1 MIRSFA
7 LAVVAI
13 CIPVAQAAEQTQ
25 LDANL
30 TLFSVM
36 AALNA
41 AGYDA
46 DSASPANHPL
56 REAVRKH
63 LQTQNLPVVSRIRN
77 FVAGHKKQDPGADL
91 AQYISFALASGE
103 PPAFAPRFY
112 GTEIPP
118 DVDAL
123 EGFLPLMI
131 EFHREGRIDE
141 IWKNVQPQ
149 IEQALAK
156 YHEPV
161 LRAVLSVN
169 AYLRNPTSGYM
180 GRRFLVYLDLLA
192 PPNQVQTRSYKD
204 DYFIVLTSS
213 VEPRI
218 ADVRHAY
225 LHYLLDPLAT
235 KYSEKIDKHKSLI
248 DFALGAPALGE
259 TYKSDFLLLATESMI
274 KAVESRLDRSPA
286 SAKEALAEGFILTP
300 FFAENLPL
308 YEKQEAAMRLY
319 FPDML
324 DQLDVR
330 KESKRLDGVQF
341 AAARLQKTVAAAP
354 PAPVPETTPA
364 EKALDDAEKLYAG
377 RDLDPARDKFIS
389 ILKLTDDKS
398 VHARVYYGLA
408 RIAVL
413 QKNLDLAEQL
423 FRKTLELLPDPHT
436 RSWTEVFLG
445 RLYEN
450 TETPQDALEH
460 YKSAQATD
468 GAPAGAKQAAAE
480 GIRKLEQKK

>member
-1 MIRSFA
+1 LIRSFA

-13 CIPVAQAAEQTQ
+13 CIPAARAAEQTE
-25 LDANL
+25 LDANP

-46 DSASPANHPL
+46 DSSSPANHPL

-63 LQTQNLPVVSRIRN
+63 VQAKNLPVVSRIRN
-77 FVAGHKKQDPGADL
+77 FIIGHKKQDAGADL

-103 PPAFAPRFY
+103 PPTFKPRFY

-131 EFHREGRIDE
+131 EFHREAAIDE
-141 IWKNVQPQ
+141 LWKKVQPPV
-149 IEQALAK
+149 EQALAR

-161 LRAVLSVN
+161 VQSVLSVN
-169 AYLRNPTSGYM
+169 GYLRNPTSGYM
-180 GRRFLVYLDLLA
+180 GRRFLVYLELLA

-204 DYFIVLTSS
+204 DYFIVLTPS

-235 KYSEKIDKHKSLI
+235 KYAEKIDKQKSLI

-259 TYKSDFLLLATESMI
+259 SYKSDFLLLATESLI
-274 KAVESRLDRSPA
+274 KAVESRLDKSPS
-286 SAKEALAEGFILTP
+286 SAREALAEGFILTP

-324 DQLDVR
+324 DQLDTR

-341 AAARLQKTVAAAP
+341 ASAP
-354 PAPVPETTPA
+354 TQRTIPSAQPAPAPEPTPA
-364 EKALDDAEKLYAG
+364 DKALADAEKLYAG
-377 RDLDPARDKFIS
+377 RDLDPAREKFLS
-389 ILKLTDDKS
+389 ILKLTDDKP

-423 FRKTLELLPDPHT
+423 FRKTLELSPDPHT
-436 RSWTEVFLG
+436 RSWTEVYLG

-460 YKSAQATD
+460 YKSALATD
-468 GAPAGAKQAAAE
+468 GAPEGAKQAAAE

>member
-1 MIRSFA
+1 
-7 LAVVAI
+7 
-13 CIPVAQAAEQTQ
+13 
-25 LDANL
+25 
-30 TLFSVM
+30 M
-36 AALNA
+36 AALTA
-41 AGYDA
+41 AGYG
-46 DSASPANHPL
+46 DSASPATHPL
-56 REAVRKH
+56 REAVRK
-63 LQTQNLPVVSRIRN
+63 QIQAKNLPVVSRIRN
-77 FVAGHKKQDPGADL
+77 FVAGHKKPEPGADL
-91 AQYISFALASGE
+91 AQYVSFALASGD
-103 PPAFAPRFY
+103 PPAFTPRFY

-131 EFHREGRIDE
+131 EFHREAGIDE
-141 IWKNVQPQ
+141 IWKSSQPQ
-149 IEQALAK
+149 IEQALAR

-161 LRAVLSVN
+161 LRSVLSVN
-169 AYLRNPTSGYM
+169 GYLRNPTSGYM
-180 GRRFLVYLDLLA
+180 GRRFLVYLDVLA

-204 DYFIVLTSS
+204 DYFIVLTPS
-213 VEPRI
+213 VEPRV

-235 KYSEKIDKHKSLI
+235 KYAETIDKRKSLI

-259 TYKSDFLLLATESMI
+259 SYKSDFLLLTTESLI
-274 KAVESRLDRSPA
+274 KAVESRIDKSPS

-341 AAARLQKTVAAAP
+341 AAAPTQKAVPAAP
-354 PAPVPETTPA
+354 LAPTPEETPA
-364 EKALDDAEKLYAG
+364 EKALGDAEKLYAA
-377 RDLDPARDKFIS
+377 RDLDPAREKFIG
-389 ILKLTDDKS
+389 ILKLTDERP

-423 FRKTLELLPDPHT
+423 FRKTLELSPDPHT
-436 RSWTEVFLG
+436 RSWTEVYLG

-460 YKSAQATD
+460 YKSALATD
-468 GAPAGAKQAAAE
+468 GAPEGAKQAARE

>member
-1 MIRSFA
+1 
-7 LAVVAI
+7 
-13 CIPVAQAAEQTQ
+13 
-25 LDANL
+25 
-30 TLFSVM
+30 M
-36 AALNA
+36 AALTA
-41 AGYDA
+41 AGYGA
-46 DSASPANHPL
+46 DSVSPATHPL
-56 REAVRKH
+56 REEVRKH
-63 LQTQNLPVVSRIRN
+63 VEAKNLPVVSRIRN
-77 FVAGHKKQDPGADL
+77 FVASHKKQEPGADL
-91 AQYISFALASGE
+91 AQYVSFALASGD
-103 PPAFAPRFY
+103 PPAFTPRFY

-131 EFHREGRIDE
+131 QFHREAGIE
-141 IWKNVQPQ
+141 ELWKNSQPQ
-149 IEQALAK
+149 IERALAR

-161 LRAVLSVN
+161 LRSVLSVN
-169 AYLRNPTSGYM
+169 GYLRNPTSGYM

-204 DYFIVLTSS
+204 DYFIVLTPS
-213 VEPRI
+213 VEPRV
-218 ADVRHAY
+218 ADVRHGY

-235 KYSEKIDKHKSLI
+235 KYAEKIDKQKSLI
-248 DFALGAPALGE
+248 DFALGAPALAE
-259 TYKSDFLLLATESMI
+259 SYKSDFLLLTTESLI
-274 KAVESRLDRSPA
+274 RAVESRLDKSPS

-341 AAARLQKTVAAAP
+341 AATATQKSVPAAP
-354 PAPVPETTPA
+354 VVTMPETTPA
-364 EKALDDAEKLYAG
+364 EKALGDAEKLYAA
-377 RDLDPARDKFIS
+377 RDLDPAREKFIG
-389 ILKLTDDKS
+389 ILKLTDERP

-413 QKNLDLAEQL
+413 QRNLDLGEQL
-423 FRKTLELLPDPHT
+423 FRKTLELSPDPHT
-436 RSWTEVFLG
+436 RSWTEVYLG

-450 TETPQDALEH
+450 TETPLDALEH
-460 YKSAQATD
+460 YKSALATD
-468 GAPAGAKQAAAE
+468 GAPEGAKQAARE